1 MPIHVYL
8 WFNAFLTCDEK
19 STRQPASISHARAVL
34 IIALVATIW
43 GFGFPATRI
52 VLDGGLSVGA
62 LMGLR
67 FPLAGLVMFAIIR
80 AKGIPITRR
89 GVLDGI
95 WLGLVLVV
103 VFWLQTDGMR
113 FTTTAKAGF
122 ITGLYVLFTPLVA
135 VVIGQRVK
143 LASALGALIA
153 VYGMYLLVHLRGGWW
168 SGWNRGDVEILLC
181 AILCGVH
188 IVMMGAFTR
197 RSEAWLLA
205 GSQVMICGVVSVVVT
220 AFLPSPYGFQNA
232 FAALSHWPVAGA
244 ALYLALGSTVFA
256 FWGQA
261 TAQTRLGP
269 DRVGGAVQPGAGGG
283 GRAQRGLAEGAD
295 VGASGCRRRADRG
308 GHDRGRGAAVHVPRD
323 HGAGYE
329 AVRNAQPSA
338 FS

>member
-1 MPIHVYL
+1 MT
-8 WFNAFLTCDEK
+8 A
-19 STRQPASISHARAVL
+19 TRTQPGISHRTAVL
-34 IIALVATIW
+34 LIALVATIW

-80 AKGIPITRR
+80 TKEIPITRR

-122 ITGLYVLFTPLVA
+122 ITGLYVLFTPLIA

-153 VYGMYLLVHLRGGWW
+153 VYGMYLLVHLRGAWW
-168 SGWNRGDVEILLC
+168 VGWNRGDVEILLC

-205 GSQVMICGVVSVVVT
+205 GSQVMICGVVSVVAT
-220 AFLPSPYGFQNA
+220 AFLPSPHGFQNA
-232 FAALSHWPVAGA
+232 FAALAHWPVAAA

-269 DRVGGAVQPGAGGG
+269 TESAVLFSLEPVIAAVLSVVWLKEPMSARQALGGAFIVVAMIVAEALPYMF
-283 GRAQRGLAEGAD
+283 RAIT
-295 VGASGCRRRADRG
+295 
-308 GHDRGRGAAVHVPRD
+308 VPDTR
-323 HGAGYE
+323 
-329 AVRNAQPSA
+329 P
-338 FS
+338 

>member
-1 MPIHVYL
+1 MTTL
-8 WFNAFLTCDEK
+8 RA
-19 STRQPASISHARAVL
+19 QPEISHRTAVL
-34 IIALVATIW
+34 IIAVVATIW

-80 AKGIPITRR
+80 TKGIPITRR

-122 ITGLYVLFTPLVA
+122 ITGLYVLFTPLIAVA
-135 VVIGQRVK
+135 IGQRVK

-153 VYGMYLLVHLRGGWW
+153 TYGMYLLVHLPGGGW
-168 SGWNRGDVEILLC
+168 SGHAPWGVFREMNRGDIEILLC

-205 GSQVMICGVVSVVVT
+205 GSQVMICGVVSVVAT
-220 AFLPSPYGFQNA
+220 AFLPSPYGFQHA
-232 FAALSHWPVAGA
+232 FAALSHWPVAAA

-269 DRVGGAVQPGAGGG
+269 TEAAVLFSLEPVVAAVLSVVWLKESMSARQALGGG
-283 GRAQRGLAEGAD
+283 LIVVAMIVAEALPYMFRAIT
-295 VGASGCRRRADRG
+295 
-308 GHDRGRGAAVHVPRD
+308 VPDTR
-323 HGAGYE
+323 
-329 AVRNAQPSA
+329 P
-338 FS
+338 